1 MVVSDE
7 SANQFSPTAADAIAA
22 NRPDAAGHCSATI
35 RCPDVSR
42 HHAAA
47 HSVTQILADA
57 KRLDSE
63 GFVTDEKRLE
73 NWLAWG
79 RPILAFAQ
87 YVGSSP
93 AVDGVRIC
101 QKIREIG
108 YRDGVDYPPP
118 PNSLIGPVSRRNLRM
133 GDATDHVDIRDTGEY
148 EYMIASVVRLKGH
161 VADLFDEVVQLR
173 DRGFLLT
180 RVPVEE
186 VA

>member
-1 MVVSDE
+1 MDS
-7 SANQFSPTAADAIAA
+7 QPAADQFPAA
-22 NRPDAAGHCSATI
+22 AASPITTEGLNSAGDRGTTI
-35 RCPDVSR
+35 RCTDVSR
-42 HHAAA
+42 HHAAT